1 MKLLK
6 TPYRDVTAPDFIA
19 TCNMIDVYAATHIQ
33 PQVKTK
39 LTWLKCLFG
48 FHLWGFSHC
57 LFCGKPDEPMIR
69 AGITAW
75 TNYTPELREAVW
87 KRAKELA
94 DEAGVDLTK
103 FVWEQL
109 TQP

>member
-6 TPYRDVTAPDFIA
+6 IPYRDVTASDFMIV
-19 TCNMIDVYAATHIQ
+19 CNMTDTAAAMHIQ
-33 PQVKTK
+33 PQAKTK
-39 LTWLKCLFG
+39 LTGLKCWLG

-57 LFCGKPDEPMIR
+57 LCCGKPDEILIR

-75 TNYTPELREAVW
+75 MNYTPELREKVFN
-87 KRAKELA
+87 RAKERS

-109 TQP
+109 RQS